1 MEERSIFKKLD
12 LWMVLIFLALLAI
25 GWINIYASSYSDNN
39 QGIFDFSQKY
49 GKQLFWIIGSFV
61 IALMIMIIDIKFFS
75 AFSNIIYAIVLLML
89 VSVLV
94 YGSAVA
100 GSQSWFQIGDFKL
113 QPSEF
118 AKFATMLALAKY
130 LGNIN
135 LRMDDPKT
143 RRNAFFIIL
152 LPLALVLIQNDTG
165 SAIVFGSFLFV
176 LYREGLSGNIL
187 ILGLILIA
195 LFLATLLVQ
204 NLVLICS
211 IAVIYFFIWYIMR
224 RQKKIIYYLVIA
236 FFITSGFIFS
246 VDFVFNRVL
255 EKHQQDRVNVL
266 LNKSTDNKGIGY
278 NVNQSKI
285 AIGSGGL
292 FGRGF
297 LQGTQTKY
305 NFVPEQSTDFIFC
318 TIGEE
323 WGFVGSIIT
332 LLLFLA
338 LLLRITFLAEKQRS
352 PFARVFG
359 YGLASVLFFHVMANI
374 GMTIGLVPV
383 IGIPLPFI
391 GYGGS
396 SLFAFTIMLFTFIKM
411 NSQRTLL
418 L

>member
-1 MEERSIFKKLD
+1 MEERSIFRKID
-12 LWMVLIFLALLAI
+12 PWMVLIFLALLAI

-39 QGIFDFSQKY
+39 QGVFDFSQKY
-49 GKQLFWIIGSFV
+49 GKQIFWIIGSFV

-75 AFSNIIYAIVLLML
+75 AFSNIIYVFVLLL
-89 VSVLV
+89 LISVLV
-94 YGSAVA
+94 YGSAVS

-152 LPLALVLIQNDTG
+152 LPLALVFIQNDTG

-204 NLVLICS
+204 NVVLICS
-211 IAVIYFFIWYIMR
+211 IAVIYFFIWYLMR
-224 RQKKIIYYLVIA
+224 RQKKIIKYIVIA
-236 FFITSGFIFS
+236 FLVTSGFIFS
-246 VDFVFNRVL
+246 VDFVFNQVL

-332 LLLFLA
+332 LMLFLA

-374 GMTIGLVPV
+374 GMTIGLIPV

-391 GYGGS
+391 SYGGS